1 MGVILQG
8 HNLNSSYYLVSSV
21 ANLKSG
27 FVMMG
32 RKLFSSNFSSESACH
47 ELC

>member
-1 MGVILQG
+1 MGVVLQG

-32 RKLFSSNFSSESACH
+32 RNLFSSNFSSESSCH